1 MGKYLFLQLKRL
13 LKNLLPA
20 LLIAA
25 ILFGCLALAYQAVIT
40 LTDDNKEQAKIKFG
54 VVGTAGDTFLEMGML
69 ALNTID
75 SSRFAI
81 SFAMMEEP
89 EAEELMRRGEIAAFV
104 VIPEGF
110 VEKAMYGEIMPVK
123 YVSTAG
129 AVGIVTLLK
138 DEITHMVED
147 IVIETQKGIFGTGE
161 AMRQEGFSSSEA
173 EYELTF
179 QYFDFIFSR
188 SKMYSVSQLG
198 NAEGIGLEEY
208 LLSGFCVVLLMLVCL
223 VFAPMMVRND
233 MSLARVL
240 SAGRR
245 SVTKQSIC
253 DFVVYLVGILCVI
266 AVLLGIAAGTGW
278 VDVTAGVIL
287 SWIPIVI
294 AMGAVS
300 FLLYELT
307 TNLISGV
314 LLQFFALLALCFVSG
329 CFYPVSF
336 FPDSVQTLA
345 AYLPTGIARSQLAA
359 SFAGVMEAGGALML
373 LGYGGVFLGAAV
385 LIRKAKVAFVRGV
398 MK

>member
-13 LKNLLPA
+13 LRILVPA
-20 LLIAA
+20 LLVAA
-25 ILFGCLALAYQAVIT
+25 ILFGCLALAYQAAVSV
-40 LTDDNKEQAKIKFG
+40 LNDSEKQMKIKMG
-54 VVGTAGDTFLEMGML
+54 VVGTAGDSFLEMGML
-69 ALNTID
+69 ALNTMD
-75 SSRFAI
+75 SSRYAI
-81 SFAMMEEP
+81 NFVTLE
-89 EAEELMRRGEIAAFV
+89 EAEAEDMMRRGEISAFI
-104 VIPEGF
+104 VIPDGF
-110 VEKAMYGEIMPVK
+110 IDKAMYGEIMPVK
-123 YVSTAG
+123 YVSTVG
-129 AVGIVTLLK
+129 AVGVVSLLK
-138 DEITHMVED
+138 DEITKMVED
-147 IVIETQKGIFGTGE
+147 IVIETQKGIFGTGD
-161 AMRQEGFSSSEA
+161 AMREEGLSSGEA

-179 QYFDFIFSR
+179 AYFDFIFSR
-188 SKMYSVSQLG
+188 SKMYAVSELG
-198 NAEGIGLEEY
+198 NAEGIGMEEY
-208 LLSGFCVVLLMLVCL
+208 LLSGLCVVLLMLVCL
-223 VFAPMMVRND
+223 VFAPTMVRSD

-253 DFVVYLVGILCVI
+253 DFVVYLVAILCVI

-278 VDVTAGVIL
+278 VDATAGVIL

-294 AMGAVS
+294 AMGALS

-359 SFAGVMEAGGALML
+359 SFAGMMEPGGALML
-373 LGYGGVFLGAAV
+373 LGYGGVFFGAAV
-385 LIRKAKVAFVRGV
+385 LIRKAKVAFVRG
-398 MK
+398 